1 MAQQKPI
8 SLLTRRA
15 EEVAITAHFLEERDI
30 KPMRVDI
37 NENYALIVVRYTPA
51 VKTLRG
57 VSCGATCVAGAWFSV
72 FQVMMNNV
80 IVKWLE
86 PYFDAQATA
95 KKVH

>member
-1 MAQQKPI
+1 MHPKPI

-15 EEVAITAHFLEERDI
+15 EEIAISAHMLEERGI
-30 KPMRVDI
+30 KPKNI
-37 NENYALIVVRYTPA
+37 SITENYALICVDFTPA
-51 VKTLRG
+51 VKKLKG
-57 VSCGATCVAGAWFSV
+57 ASCGATCVKGNWFFV
-72 FQVMMNNV
+72 FQVIINNV